1 MRTTLSIDEDILSV
15 AHSLSAERKVS
26 LGRIIS
32 DLARKG
38 LRGSAVDYHNG
49 GSDGLPVFTVRE
61 DAPPITP
68 EMIKQAD
75 DEF

>member
-15 AHSLSAERKVS
+15 AHGLSAERKVS
-26 LGRIIS
+26 IGRVIS

-38 LRGSAVDYHNG
+38 LRGSVVDYRKA
-49 GSDGLPVFTVRE
+49 GSDELPVFTVRE

-68 EMIKQAD
+68 EMIKHAE
-75 DEF
+75 DEL